1 MKCKLYHFLSFVLA
15 FILFVNLQ
23 IFSFAST
30 TGSGSASDWSG
41 AQKADWVT
49 NNLMWICAEGFD
61 FVAQDTILQGVGSK
75 VASKIE
81 ALVHDNPEYTS
92 YDSWWERHFGF
103 NPSPNTTPDYN
114 KPIDENS
121 ISNVYWDQSVTNIFN
136 EAIQETVSENPL
148 TYKECY
154 ISSYNYLNTS
164 QFNNYG
170 AYKQVQEIIKNN
182 NGYTFFVTPNGLGT
196 QSQNNT
202 YIVTVDVS
210 KYPVNFIGTSTTG
223 IFSSNVTLEHNWST
237 ITILPQNTD
246 GIDIYM
252 LRNSNGHIGASA
264 KTYQQAATNAGCS
277 STYIPNNA
285 TNLINNTS
293 MFTSGRVSVFSNK
306 SSNELIYLFAN
317 INAYKNYNSGSP
329 QPYYFGSGYG
339 STTGSVNLSTSN
351 MSNSGNYYNSVV
363 NNIQS
368 GWTAEQVLELVD
380 KILSSGG
387 GSGSGSS
394 DSDSLDLGWL
404 GKIGGVIV
412 KIVNAI
418 ASVITDIIDGIA
430 NALIGED
437 GTGGIVG
444 TIRSILHNVV
454 ELVTEDFNDFM
465 SEIFGFL
472 PPEISTIL
480 IAGIT
485 LSVFFGVI
493 KILRK

>member
-1 MKCKLYHFLSFVLA
+1 MKVWKGKRINIYRLLSFFLSFYL
-15 FILFVNLQ
+15 LFVTSIN
-23 IFSFAST
+23 SYAST
-30 TGSGSASDWSG
+30 TESGSASDWSG

-75 VASKIE
+75 VASKVE
-81 ALVHDNPEYTS
+81 SLVHDNPEYTS

-103 NPSPNTTPDYN
+103 NPSPNTTPNYD
-114 KPIDENS
+114 KPIDQNS

-136 EAIQETVSENPL
+136 EAIQETVAENPL
-148 TYKECY
+148 SYKEAS
-154 ISSYNYLNTS
+154 ITSYKNMNTS
-164 QFNNYG
+164 VFDYYALYANLQEFM
-170 AYKQVQEIIKNN
+170 KQRDGYFICSAGIEG
-182 NGYTFFVTPNGLGT
+182 NGSIRYNL
-196 QSQNNT
+196 
-202 YIVTVDVS
+202 IR
-210 KYPVNFIGTSTTG
+210 VNFIPRGTNIGFVGNVIGGS
-223 IFSSNVTLEHNWST
+223 FSNVQLSVNWTLGNQ
-237 ITILPQNTD
+237 PQNYDSKIEKWIITTSGIEKVTD
-246 GIDIYM
+246 NRWWFSCNT
-252 LRNSNGHIGASA
+252 LSNSATIGRDSANG
-264 KTYQQAATNAGCS
+264 QVV
-277 STYIPNNA
+277 
-285 TNLINNTS
+285 
-293 MFTSGRVSVFSNK
+293 FTSLPK
-306 SSNELIYLFAN
+306 NEYIYVFAN
-317 INAYKNYNSGSP
+317 NNAYKAYNSGSP

-339 STTGSVNLSTSN
+339 SATGSVNLSTSN
-351 MSNSGNYYNSVV
+351 MSNSGNYYSNVV

-368 GWTAEQVLELVD
+368 GWSAEQVLELVD
-380 KILSSGG
+380 KIIASGG
-387 GSGSGSS
+387 GSGSGSGSS

-418 ASVITDIIDGIA
+418 TSVVTDIIDGIA

-444 TIRSILHNVV
+444 TLKTILHNVV
-454 ELVTEDFNDFM
+454 ELVTEDFTDFM

-480 IAGIT
+480 IAGIS